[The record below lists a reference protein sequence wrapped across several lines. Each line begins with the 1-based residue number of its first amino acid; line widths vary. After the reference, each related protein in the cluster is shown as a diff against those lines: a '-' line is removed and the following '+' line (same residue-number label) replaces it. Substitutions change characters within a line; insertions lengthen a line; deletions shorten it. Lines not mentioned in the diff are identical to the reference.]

1 MGSGRTRS
9 NATAFRVELGI
20 PIRKIAAHLEDS
32 GLRVCLLPV
41 PGVSKPAGRRRELG
55 CTTSNCGK
63 SLLFEG
69 VQPETR

>member
-32 GLRVCLLPV
+32 GLRVCLLYF
-41 PGVSKPAGRRRELG
+41 K
-55 CTTSNCGK
+55 
-63 SLLFEG
+63 F
-69 VQPETR
+69 